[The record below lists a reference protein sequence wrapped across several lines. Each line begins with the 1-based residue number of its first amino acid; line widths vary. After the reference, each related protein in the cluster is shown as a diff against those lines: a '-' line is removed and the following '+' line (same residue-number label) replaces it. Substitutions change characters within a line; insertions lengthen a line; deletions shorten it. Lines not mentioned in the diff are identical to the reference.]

1 MNRVMEQSGPSF
13 SGVER
18 ESMDD
23 YRTVSMFAVA
33 SIVLGI
39 LSVGSLVHPGVWFV
53 PIIAVCCGVFG
64 LRSIRKQDN
73 MGGTVPAW
81 AGIVLALVCLSWA
94 FSQYYF
100 SRWVIYA
107 EAQAVSERWFRLVLD
122 GEDMIAHQAMLHP
135 AQRQSAG
142 FSVDEYYRMDEKA
155 REDKDKLFSQPPASE
170 VLAMGQDAE
179 ITLVSNLT
187 QDLSAGPAKI
197 IRQVYRIS
205 APHKKPVDAMIS
217 LTREY
222 RADLGR
228 ATWIVAEVVPP
239 DGE

>member
-1 MNRVMEQSGPSF
+1 MMEQSGPSF
-13 SGVER
+13 SGEER
-18 ESMDD
+18 ESLDE
-23 YRTVSMFAVA
+23 YRSVSMFAVA

-39 LSVGSLVHPGVWFV
+39 LSVGSLVHPGVWVV
-53 PIIAVCCGVFG
+53 PIIAIGCGFFG
-64 LRSIRKQDN
+64 LRSIRKQDR

-94 FSQYYF
+94 LSQYYF

-107 EAQAVSERWFRLVLD
+107 EAQAVSEQWFRLVLA
-122 GEDMIAHQAMLHP
+122 GEEMIAHQAMLHP

-155 REDKDKLFSQPPASE
+155 REDKDKLFSQHPASE

-179 ITLVSNLT
+179 ITLVSNVT
-187 QDLSAGPAKI
+187 QDVRAGPAKI

-205 APHKKPVDAMIS
+205 APKMKPVDAMIS

-222 RADLGR
+222 RPDLGR
-228 ATWIVAEVVPP
+228 ATWIVAEVARP
-239 DGE
+239 E

>member
-1 MNRVMEQSGPSF
+1 MEQSGPSF
-13 SGVER
+13 SGNER
-18 ESMDD
+18 EAMDE

-33 SIVLGI
+33 SFGLGL
-39 LSVGSLVHPGVWFV
+39 LSVGALVHPSVWIV
-53 PIIAVCCGVFG
+53 PFIAVFCGVFG
-64 LRSIRKQDN
+64 LRSIRKHDN
-73 MGGTVPAW
+73 MGGTVSAW

-94 FSQYYF
+94 VSQYYF
-100 SRWVIYA
+100 SRWVIFA
-107 EAQAVSERWFRLVLD
+107 EAQAVSEQWFRLVLD
-122 GEDMIAHQAMLHP
+122 GEDMIAHQATLHP

-155 REDKDKLFSQPPASE
+155 REDKDMFFSRPPASE
-170 VLAMGQDAE
+170 VLALGQDAE

-187 QDLSAGPAKI
+187 QDEQAGPAKV

-205 APHKKPVDAMIS
+205 APNKKPVDAVIS

-228 ATWIVAEVVPP
+228 ATWIVAEVTPP
-239 DGE
+239 E